1 MNEPTSLP
9 LRSRSFA
16 QRLEAPESVRIP
28 GAHLGLVW
36 RTLDREDLDDVV
48 DLMSHVQDSP
58 LGIAPASQR
67 AISQWFDELNAQPQS
82 SDILSGWDVQGKLQA
97 VASVRVNDQPLSEL
111 QAEVAAVV
119 RPEWVGRGIG
129 RSLLEWQ
136 DDRARQLMALHPSD
150 LPVSIRAIVGERNA
164 SRRRLLAAGGYTPI
178 THVTQASASTMA
190 AHVTMS
196 EQARQRLAQ
205 RGYTIQAYTSDVDV
219 ELRRLH
225 NRLIL
230 ALERYQPMS
239 APAWRAKLARAD
251 YCYSFLLIK
260 DHQLVGYTLAEQIP
274 EISALRVYYY
284 GIERALRR
292 EGVGTDLVLSVL
304 GPAFEAGV
312 ASVSVPIVNKNG
324 GIPSSLEDAGFV
336 PVLREIVYSLDI

>member
-164 SRRRLLAAGGYTPI
+164 SRRRLLAAGDTPHYSRYPGICLNNGGY
-178 THVTQASASTMA
+178 
-190 AHVTMS
+190 VTMS

-251 YCYSFLLIK
+251 CAIRFA
-260 DHQLVGYTLAEQIP
+260 D
-274 EISALRVYYY
+274 
-284 GIERALRR
+284 
-292 EGVGTDLVLSVL
+292 
-304 GPAFEAGV
+304 
-312 ASVSVPIVNKNG
+312 
-324 GIPSSLEDAGFV
+324 
-336 PVLREIVYSLDI
+336 